1 MVHEIGGHAEVIADI
16 VAVSPI
22 GFLCLAQ
29 LCFELFDT
37 TRVGAQ
43 FPADEQTDNNS
54 REEATCYYNPG
65 HSGVLGLRGFGR
77 QWVRRLEGL
86 VTACVSVGS
95 IAYKVNEIEGSCRGV
110 VRTAV
115 QSAARYF
122 RLIF

>member
-1 MVHEIGGHAEVIADI
+1 MFVYLAIAFCHVVHEIGGHAEVIADI

-65 HSGVLGLRGFGR
+65 HSEVLGLRGS
-77 QWVRRLEGL
+77 
-86 VTACVSVGS
+86 AGS
-95 IAYKVNEIEGSCRGV
+95 RSGG
-110 VRTAV
+110 
-115 QSAARYF
+115 
-122 RLIF
+122 